1 MNNGR
6 VAFYVTAQCQR
17 RSRRFG
23 GACGHDDPPLADHCS
38 RISFEN
44 GAAGARPARRR
55 SKERK
60 PLVVAVIVGVMLA
73 GFFGVMLGVNLM
85 ALRHVRVMT
94 GRMMVATLVMIGRR
108 LVVLRGMFVMLS
120 SFAMMVDS
128 LL

>member
-1 MNNGR
+1 M
-6 VAFYVTAQCQR
+6 
-17 RSRRFG
+17 
-23 GACGHDDPPLADHCS
+23 
-38 RISFEN
+38 
-44 GAAGARPARRR
+44 
-55 SKERK
+55 
-60 PLVVAVIVGVMLA
+60 AVIVGVMLA
-73 GFFGVMLGVNLM
+73 GFFGVLLGVNLM